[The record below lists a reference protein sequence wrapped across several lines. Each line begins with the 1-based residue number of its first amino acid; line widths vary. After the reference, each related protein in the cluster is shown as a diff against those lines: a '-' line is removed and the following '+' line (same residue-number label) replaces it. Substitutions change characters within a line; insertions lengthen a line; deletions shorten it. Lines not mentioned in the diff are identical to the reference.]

1 MINNANPYFSNFLFP
16 GAGIFLGA
24 LHHIFLFAVGSQSCF
39 LLFPAE
45 LFPLIWGIL
54 VGQKVFFIQYCAL
67 MRNTY
72 LLQKIRI
79 VPYQCPL
86 FVISPHSIF
95 LIKCMKLLK
104 FGIYFLNIQDIPYI
118 IYERNLSLYNFFSIF
133 QSCCEIF

>member
-54 VGQKVFFIQYCAL
+54 VGQKVFFYTVL
-67 MRNTY
+67 RTNEEHLFTSKNTNCS
-72 LLQKIRI
+72 LLVAT
-79 VPYQCPL
+79 VP
-86 FVISPHSIF
+86 F
-95 LIKCMKLLK
+95 
-104 FGIYFLNIQDIPYI
+104 
-118 IYERNLSLYNFFSIF
+118 
-133 QSCCEIF
+133 